1 MTKSQC
7 ARVGLAEFEIQNE
20 FGVYRLYA
28 SGYGRPRRVVA
39 TVTTEVDASVLL
51 DLLRRGGEDARSV
64 RIGPLDSSA
73 AILEGPIDAR
83 RWATGGA
90 PMPTLAT

>member
-1 MTKSQC
+1 MRTHA

-28 SGYGRPRRVVA
+28 SGYGRPR
-39 TVTTEVDASVLL
+39 TEVAAVGSELAASVLL

-64 RIGPLDSSA
+64 KVAPIDGSP
-73 AILEGPIDAR
+73 AILEGPVDAR
-83 RWATGGA
+83 RWAGSGT
-90 PMPTLAT
+90 PMPTLAI